1 MKFFIELNLEADKVT
16 EMTIFESEIYRCEF
30 IDPNVDKPVD
40 IRQAV
45 QWIKEDLDY
54 YAE

>member
-1 MKFFIELNLEADKVT
+1 MKFVIELNLENGMVN

-40 IRQAV
+40 IHQAV

-54 YAE
+54 FAD